1 MAWNPESKSI
11 MDFLTWGDI
20 LGTKINVYIMI
31 RCSWGSKCK
40 FVQLYVPTRETSP
53 AAKSEEK
60 RLFSQAR
67 TIDVFLISPSV
78 NRCRFALKVWIQ
90 RTESL
95 RRTRDKTRA
104 GNPWLPPLLSLIG
117 AQILRAQNLYGT
129 KFWSQKISLPIA
141 GAPSSPISPFSF
153 SFFCFSLFAVFFA
166 LAPLS
171 ERLEQPTSQQQIRG
185 K

>member
-1 MAWNPESKSI
+1 MAWNPESKSFI
-11 MDFLTWGDI
+11 DFLTWGDI

-78 NRCRFALKVWIQ
+78 NRCRFG
-90 RTESL
+90 TESVDL
-95 RRTRDKTRA
+95 ENRKLAKDKTRA

-117 AQILRAQNLYGT
+117 AQIPRAKNQNGT
-129 KFWSQKISLPIA
+129 KFWSQEISLPIA
-141 GAPSSPISPFSF
+141 RAPSPPISSFSF
-153 SFFCFSLFAVFFA
+153 SFFCFSLFAVFFT